1 MSIFGNKPRTAQQ
14 KAQSA
19 KMRLMIRLVACLY
32 LVFYIIIPML
42 RDAPDDDSMP
52 LVWRVIIIT
61 FFIISVGVVA
71 GISLKEYLIKRKTGG
86 FKPEAY
92 EDDPGIVKPEEEHD
106 TDDDPDD
113 DDYDYEDDDDYDE
126 YDDEDDYDED
136 DYEDDDEDDEE
147 ER

>member
-1 MSIFGNKPRTAQQ
+1 
-14 KAQSA
+14 
-19 KMRLMIRLVACLY
+19 
-32 LVFYIIIPML
+32 VFYIIIPML